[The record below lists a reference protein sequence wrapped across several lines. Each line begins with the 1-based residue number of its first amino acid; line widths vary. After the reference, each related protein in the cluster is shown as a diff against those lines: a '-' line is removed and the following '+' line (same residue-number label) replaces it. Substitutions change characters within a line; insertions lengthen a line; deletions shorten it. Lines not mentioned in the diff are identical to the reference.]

1 MAASA
6 PSVAEPHDR
15 PALGIL
21 LMLGFC
27 VLAPIADALAKV
39 IGDAVPLL
47 QLVAVRFAIQ
57 AVLLVPLVAFLG
69 LSLRVPS
76 RLMALLFVRTCLHI
90 AGIALIFLAL
100 RYLPLADAIA
110 IAYVMPFF
118 VLLLGWL
125 TLGEQVGWRR
135 LLACLVGFGGTLM
148 VMQPSFLEVGA
159 VAALPLAVAVI
170 FAVFMLLTRRIAREV
185 GAIELQAIN
194 GLMGT
199 ALLLPVMAF
208 AEGTGWAEA
217 DPIWPEPGHI
227 WLMAALG
234 VLGTLAHLVLTWAL
248 RHAPAATLAP
258 IQYLEIPIAAIVGL
272 LLFREFPNGL
282 ALLGIAVV
290 MGAGLYVVL
299 REQALARAARPATR

>member
-1 MAASA
+1 MSA
-6 PSVAEPHDR
+6 PMSTALAGRDR

-27 VLAPIADALAKV
+27 VLAPLADALAKL
-39 IGDAVPLL
+39 IGDRVPLA
-47 QLVAVRFAIQ
+47 QLVAVRFAFQ
-57 AVLLVPLVAFLG
+57 AVLLLPVVAMLG
-69 LSLRVPS
+69 LDLRVPG
-76 RLMALLFVRTCLHI
+76 RLMSLLFLRTLLHI

-125 TLGEQVGWRR
+125 TLGEHVGWRR
-135 LLACLVGFGGTLM
+135 LLACVVGFGGTLM

-159 VAALPLAVAVI
+159 VAALPLVVAVI
-170 FAVFMLLTRRIAREV
+170 FAVFMLLTRRISQEV
-185 GAIELQAIN
+185 GAIELQAVN
-194 GLMGT
+194 GVMGA
-199 ALLLPVMAF
+199 ALLLPFVAI

-217 DPIWPEPGHI
+217 DPIWPDATVL

-234 VLGTLAHLVLTWAL
+234 VLGTVAHLVLTWAL

-258 IQYLEIPIAAIVGL
+258 IQYLEIPVAALIGL
-272 LLFREFPNGL
+272 LLFAEFPNGL
-282 ALLGIAVV
+282 ALAGIAVV
-290 MGAGLYVVL
+290 MAAGLYIVF
-299 REQALARAARPATR
+299 REQALASAARQQAP